1 MQYTLKFPSN
11 FGNKIVNFL
20 LIGFHKYRNGVI
32 IQKKDE
38 IQQQQKNQRH
48 IDAEKFKGIRRQSK
62 HPQHQKIYAHGRRIK
77 NSQLRQI
84 S

>member
-1 MQYTLKFPSN
+1 MSDKDMNLPESAEQEVKEELPASAK
-11 FGNKIVNFL
+11 K
-20 LIGFHKYRNGVI
+20 KEE
-32 IQKKDE
+32 KKDD
-38 IQQQQKNQRH
+38 IQDSQENQRH